1 MTTTERR
8 EETKY
13 DDNIEERGNSNNKI
27 EERGN
32 TMMRERGER
41 KYDDEREEIMI
52 RERGET
58 KYNNERERRE
68 ERMTTRKRREE
79 IQ

>member
-1 MTTTERR
+1 
-8 EETKY
+8 
-13 DDNIEERGNSNNKI
+13 
-27 EERGN
+27 
-32 TMMRERGER
+32 MMRERGER